1 MGDDADPGRY
11 DVLAAEMERNG
22 SRPPDTG
29 AQDDDWLRA
38 LLAAIVDSSDDV
50 IVSKTLDGVITS
62 WNRAAERVFGYSA
75 AEAIGQHIFLIIP
88 DDRRAEE
95 EDVLSRLRRGEKID
109 HFETVRRARDG
120 RLFPVSLT
128 VSPIKD
134 STGRVIGA
142 SKVARDITE
151 SQQNDRLRARLAAI
165 VNSSD
170 DAIISKTLEGVI
182 TSWNRAAE
190 RLFGYSAGE
199 AIGQNILLIIPP
211 DRHREEDDVLS
222 RLRRGEKIDHFETVR
237 RTKDGRL
244 IPISLTVSPM
254 RDSQGTLIGASKVAR
269 DISERVLAHD
279 ALRRAHEQLEERV
292 SERTVELSAANQS
305 LHREIEER
313 QRVEQERAQL
323 FTRLVLAQEDERRRI
338 ARDLHD
344 QLGQQMTALRL
355 TLETLRVMAAERSE
369 LRQHVD
375 VLGELTRQIDQDL
388 SFRVWDL
395 SPAALE
401 DAGLEAAL
409 TDYAASWSKRVG
421 TAAHVHVSGAPD
433 GVLIPEMET
442 TVYRF
447 AQEALNNVAKHARA
461 DRVDIVLERSDEQVS
476 LIVEDNGI
484 GFNPA
489 EARTRRGGFGLRGMR
504 ERAAVAGAECV
515 IESAPGRGTT
525 VILRVPVTAATTFRS
540 A

>member
-1 MGDDADPGRY
+1 
-11 DVLAAEMERNG
+11 MERNG
-22 SRPPDTG
+22 SRPPDTA
-29 AQDDDWLRA
+29 AQDDEWLRA
-38 LLAAIVDSSDDV
+38 RLAAIVDSSDDA
-50 IVSKTLDGVITS
+50 IVSETLDGVITS
-62 WNRAAERVFGYSA
+62 WNPAAERLFGYSA

-109 HFETVRRARDG
+109 QFETVRRARDG
-120 RLFPVSLT
+120 RLLPVALT
-128 VSPIKD
+128 VSRIRD
-134 STGRVIGA
+134 STGRIIGA

-151 SQQNDRLRARLAAI
+151 TQQNDRLRARLAAI

-199 AIGQNILLIIPP
+199 AIGQHILLIVPP
-211 DRHREEDDVLS
+211 DRHSEEDHVLS

-254 RDSQGTLIGASKVAR
+254 RDSKGTLIGASKVAR
-269 DISERVLAHD
+269 DISERVLAHE
-279 ALRRAHEQLEERV
+279 ALRRAHEQLEARV

-305 LHREIEER
+305 LRREIEAK
-313 QRVEQERAQL
+313 QRIEEERAQL

-355 TLETLRVMAAERSE
+355 TLETLKALAAERSD

-375 VLGELTRQIDQDL
+375 LLEELTRQIDQDL

-401 DAGLEAAL
+401 DAGLETAL
-409 TDYAASWSKRVG
+409 TDHVATWSKRVG
-421 TAAHVHVSGAPD
+421 VAAHVHVSGSTD
-433 GVLIPEMET
+433 GVLIREMET

-447 AQEALNNVAKHARA
+447 AQEALNNIAKHARA
-461 DRVDIVLERSDEQVS
+461 DRVDIVLERSGEQVS

-525 VILRVPVTAATTFRS
+525 VILRVPISAATTLRS

>member
-1 MGDDADPGRY
+1 
-11 DVLAAEMERNG
+11 MERNG

-88 DDRRAEE
+88 DDRHAEE